1 MEMLE
6 NDIKQYLPQYL
17 SDNAKMALSRSLDEF
32 PENPKMY
39 MSSSIFKENE
49 RKILQSDIFE
59 CEKIFNGENAKVM
72 VISNSCDNSDE
83 NIRDYPVCV
92 SFVIVLSLSK
102 IKERLEK
109 EIQDTQRVEDKID
122 AIKKQYITTMFYLPG
137 YDMVAMLDRT
147 MHLYPNEFKG
157 KIIKKTISLNNY
169 GFYVFLF
176 KLSYHFTRLRE
187 GLQRD

>member
-1 MEMLE
+1 MGMLE

-17 SDNAKMALSRSLDEF
+17 SDGAKMALSRSLDEF

-49 RKILQSDIFE
+49 TKILQSDIFE
-59 CEKIFNGENAKVM
+59 CKEIFNGKNAKVM

-83 NIRDYPVCV
+83 NIRDYPICI

-102 IKERLEK
+102 IKELLEK
-109 EIQDTQRVEDKID
+109 KTQDAQRVKDKID
-122 AIKKQYITTMFYLPG
+122 AIKKQHITTMFYLPNH
-137 YDMVAMLDRT
+137 DMVAMLDRT
-147 MHLYPNEFKG
+147 MHLDPNEFKG
-157 KIIKKTISLNNY
+157 KMIKKTISLNDY

-176 KLSYHFTRLRE
+176 KLSYHFTRLKE
-187 GLQRD
+187 SIQRD